1 MKAGRIV
8 MLVLGCLIALIGLV
22 MFIGG
27 GVGIIVYATQ
37 RDDDGFFRTDDIELM
52 SPTAA
57 ITSENLDLN
66 GAKDADWITERGDFA
81 TVTLDVRPVG
91 EAGPVF
97 VGIGPTDDVT
107 AYLERVGYDELA
119 DFDIDDAG
127 DDVRYERIDGD
138 RTPTPPGEETFWAAQ
153 STGDAPLTWDVEGGD
168 WTVVVMNADGS
179 SGIDVVA
186 HAGIKLDWLL
196 PLAIAVC
203 VLGYLLLAGGVVLAV
218 FGARGSR
225 STSPTVQTT
234 PGAATSPPP
243 TAPPP
248 ATDVPPAAPPT
259 PPPPATDVRPTE
271 PPTSPPPS
279 PPPPPPPNP

>member
-1 MKAGRIV
+1 MKAGQIV
-8 MLVLGCLIALIGLV
+8 MLVLGCVIALIGLV
-22 MFIGG
+22 LFIGG

-119 DFDIDDAG
+119 DFDIDDSG

-153 STGDAPLTWDVEGGD
+153 STGDAPLTWDVESGD
-168 WTVVVMNADGS
+168 WTAVVMNADGS

-186 HAGIKLDWLL
+186 RAGIKLDWLL

-218 FGARGSR
+218 FGARGSP
-225 STSPTVQTT
+225 STSPPPTVQTT
-234 PGAATSPPP
+234 PGVAPSPPP

-248 ATDVPPAAPPT
+248 ATDVRPA
-259 PPPPATDVRPTE
+259 E
-271 PPTSPPPS
+271 PPTSPSPP
-279 PPPPPPPNP
+279 PAPPPPPPNP